1 MQIGD
6 VNISFLGHAGFLLE
20 FNLKKIYIDPFKVSE
35 GLPKADLI
43 LVTHTHFD
51 HCSIADIEKV
61 SKEGT
66 TIVVP
71 ADAQSKINRVKNVS
85 MQVVEVGDEI
95 EVYGMKI
102 KTLPAYN
109 VGKEHHPKKE
119 GWLGYVIKTDK
130 FVIYHSGDTDNIHEM
145 KNLTGYGK
153 KGSNFI
159 VLLPVSGEYV
169 LDAEEAADVAHMLS
183 PDLAIP
189 MHYGSGVAGT
199 IEDAQKFVELC
210 KEKGIN
216 AEMLERI

>member
-71 ADAQSKINRVKNVS
+71 ADAQSKINRVKIVS
-85 MQVVEVGDEI
+85 IQVVEVGDQI
-95 EVYGMKI
+95 
-102 KTLPAYN
+102 
-109 VGKEHHPKKE
+109 
-119 GWLGYVIKTDK
+119 
-130 FVIYHSGDTDNIHEM
+130 
-145 KNLTGYGK
+145 
-153 KGSNFI
+153 
-159 VLLPVSGEYV
+159 
-169 LDAEEAADVAHMLS
+169 DV
-183 PDLAIP
+183 
-189 MHYGSGVAGT
+189 
-199 IEDAQKFVELC
+199 
-210 KEKGIN
+210 
-216 AEMLERI
+216 